1 MRQRSGR
8 PEAPVRPAARA
19 CSSRSAKRGN
29 MGEPT
34 IIEFSRGLAYAC
46 SSIEHSI
53 DQVIDALRGRACLK
67 HGSPSRNHSATTT
80 DTRWTVKGT
89 YYGETPTA
97 AIDAVLGAESE
108 KDIPCEL

>member
-34 IIEFSRGLAYAC
+34 IIEFSRGLADAC

-53 DQVIDALRGRACLK
+53 DQVIDALRWRACLR
-67 HGSPSRNHSATTT
+67 HGFASRNQSATSA
-80 DTRWTVKGT
+80 DTRWTIKGK
-89 YYGETPTA
+89 YYGETPTR
-97 AIDAVLGAESE
+97 AIDAVLREESE
-108 KDIPCEL
+108 NDI